1 MNRHPLR
8 ALALVLAT
16 PLAFGALA
24 ACNKPLDEDQCSK
37 LVDKMV
43 DLAALDEAPS
53 ERVDKVRADVKK
65 DGRTLQNVKDTC
77 VGKMTK
83 SQYECVMNAKT
94 FKDASAC
101 DGK

>member
-1 MNRHPLR
+1 MR
-8 ALALVLAT
+8 AFSLPAVAGVVMTLAIA
-16 PLAFGALA
+16 PG
-24 ACNKPLDEDQCSK
+24 CNKPLDEEQCTK

-43 DLAALDEAPS
+43 DLAAADEPTGGDT
-53 ERVDKVRADVKK
+53 EKLKNDVKA
-65 DGRTLQNVKDTC
+65 DRRTLQNVKDTC

-83 SQYECVMNAKT
+83 SQYECVMGAKT

>member
-1 MNRHPLR
+1 MR
-8 ALALVLAT
+8 ALLVTVVLLAT
-16 PLAFGALA
+16 AVVG
-24 ACNKPLDEDQCSK
+24 CNKPLDEDQCTK

-43 DLAALDEAPS
+43 DLAADDDPAG
-53 ERVDKVRADVKK
+53 ADTEKLK
-65 DGRTLQNVKDTC
+65 AALKADRRTLANVKDTC

-83 SQYECVMNAKT
+83 SQYDCIMGAKT

>member
-1 MNRHPLR
+1 MRTLSWFPLTV
-8 ALALVLAT
+8 ALAAA
-16 PLAFGALA
+16 PLF
-24 ACNKPLDEDQCSK
+24 ACNKPLDEEQCTQ

-43 DLAALDEAPS
+43 DLAAADEPAGPS
-53 ERVDKVRADVKK
+53 TDKLKTDVKA
-65 DGRTLQNVKDTC
+65 DSRTVQNVKDTC

-83 SQYECVMNAKT
+83 SQYECVMGAKT

>member
-1 MNRHPLR
+1 MR
-8 ALALVLAT
+8 ALLV
-16 PLAFGALA
+16 AFA
-24 ACNKPLDEDQCSK
+24 ACSFVLVGCNKPLDEDQCTK

-43 DLAALDEAPS
+43 DLAAADEPS
-53 ERVDKVRADVKK
+53 GANTDKLKNDVKA
-65 DGRTLQNVKDTC
+65 DRRTLQNVKDTC

-83 SQYECVMNAKT
+83 SQYECVMDAKT